1 MIAGSGFGAVQGTG
15 QVWLGTSA
23 GVVQSWSDGVIVAQV
38 GAGAATGNAQ
48 VLQNNVMSNAVSFT
62 VNTPQIASID
72 PNSGV
77 AGAQVT
83 FAGTGFGA
91 NPGVAWLGSMAGQVV
106 SWTDA
111 QVVATVAAGAVSG
124 VAKIQRSDGLWSNA
138 LGFTVPAP
146 GSNTVM
152 PSLLN
157 MVVGDTR
164 TLQALSAGGQT
175 VMGLTW
181 TSSNPAVVSLST
193 DDPPVLTAVA
203 AGHVTITAGTGSA
216 DVTVWAGALPVG
228 TTIWSNPGNG
238 SGVSWIVPAV
248 PSATGVADVFA
259 IQNDGTVQAIT
270 SDGTVAWTADVSQA
284 YVGSWF
290 KNFIPDFQG
299 GLVIQ
304 GNGGNRNPWI
314 EKLDGVTG
322 APYPKCYLGPSAA
335 ILQTEGGTSPYVA
348 AHPDGTVFAVVESTV
363 WPGPV
368 SVVGI
373 DPTTGTQKFSVP
385 LPQDA
390 CAAHY
395 FCGLIIA
402 GDGYAYV
409 VYEAIAADPG
419 AYYIDASVML
429 LRIGTDGSYDR
440 IHVYDW
446 VYAGDDYA
454 WNTPYDAGMITN
466 ADTGILLTW
475 MMSDGSVWMAVTAGT
490 SASLVGAP
498 GGMQVTPVLQAQ
510 DGSFFGTA
518 YADIMAFDASGNV
531 RWLVPNDSP
540 AIATADG
547 GVIGTSGITYDA
559 NGNATGWRS
568 PVLQSWR
575 GIEYSGQGSVQAVE
589 GSLILEDGA
598 SFWPTVGGNPSG
610 NGTAFVQCPCLL
622 QSLADSGSS
631 GNIRKLEA
639 AGTEPPP
646 PPPPPGPPSYVLLVG
661 DPGLNTV
668 DCPTDIRHCHN
679 MGQIFM
685 ATAQTMA
692 NQLSNQGNLA
702 YPPIRVST
710 VQDFNAGLTQNGSI
724 TGGVIYVGHGG
735 VIPIAPG
742 QELSALAPGEQ
753 RGTDTNISALNVQSL
768 KNTQL
773 GSHAVMKLWACNA
786 GRGGRDSIAQLIA
799 NQLQMVVYAPVMG
812 VYFSNDPNVKA
823 PDGTKLPVP
832 NVSLPVYPIQQ
843 FGNQLTPFC
852 PGMLCR

>member
-1 MIAGSGFGAVQGTG
+1 
-15 QVWLGTSA
+15 
-23 GVVQSWSDGVIVAQV
+23 
-38 GAGAATGNAQ
+38 
-48 VLQNNVMSNAVSFT
+48 
-62 VNTPQIASID
+62 
-72 PNSGV
+72 
-77 AGAQVT
+77 
-83 FAGTGFGA
+83 
-91 NPGVAWLGSMAGQVV
+91 
-106 SWTDA
+106 
-111 QVVATVAAGAVSG
+111 
-124 VAKIQRSDGLWSNA
+124 
-138 LGFTVPAP
+138 
-146 GSNTVM
+146 
-152 PSLLN
+152 
-157 MVVGDTR
+157 
-164 TLQALSAGGQT
+164 

-248 PSATGVADVFA
+248 PSASGVADVFA
-259 IQNDGTVQAIT
+259 IQNDGTVQAIA

-284 YVGSWF
+284 YLGSWY
-290 KNFIPDFQG
+290 KNYIPDFQG

-559 NGNATGWRS
+559 NGNATGT
-568 PVLQSWR
+568 V
-575 GIEYSGQGSVQAVE
+575 
-589 GSLILEDGA
+589 GSLPTLSWTGNWYQDGD
-598 SFWPTVGGNPSG
+598 VGQVSLAPAQFAFSYAAIRGANPSG
-610 NGTAFVQCPCLL
+610 SGAHVRPLSAPQ
-622 QSLADSGSS
+622 LA
-631 GNIRKLEA
+631 LYA
-639 AGTEPPP
+639 
-646 PPPPPGPPSYVLLVG
+646 L
-661 DPGLNTV
+661 
-668 DCPTDIRHCHN
+668 
-679 MGQIFM
+679 
-685 ATAQTMA
+685 ATA
-692 NQLSNQGNLA
+692 NLA
-702 YPPIRVST
+702 AAPQCS
-710 VQDFNAGLTQNGSI
+710 ALLTQFAKI
-724 TGGVIYVGHGG
+724 AR
-735 VIPIAPG
+735 IPEAT
-742 QELSALAPGEQ
+742 L
-753 RGTDTNISALNVQSL
+753 
-768 KNTQL
+768 
-773 GSHAVMKLWACNA
+773 
-786 GRGGRDSIAQLIA
+786 IAQLQA
-799 NQLQMVVYAPVMG
+799 TARGARDFVYDGPSSNTLLDPAKFPGAASPG
-812 VYFSNDPNVKA
+812 VTTVGEWFGLYDVSPYYAEGFS
-823 PDGTKLPVP
+823 
-832 NVSLPVYPIQQ
+832 Q
-843 FGNQLTPFC
+843 FNGYAVWFRLRRC
-852 PGMLCR
+852 K